1 MTVVVHLPALIL
13 VGLATAR
20 ITSLIVNDSILE
32 AVRHRVFLLSPPPDD
47 IERGFG
53 YQQVTWRGHRRN
65 GRPARRA
72 GFVGSLLSCT
82 HCVGV
87 WVAAATLAALHWYSD
102 PADVV
107 LTVAAV
113 SQVAEYAIKASR

>member
-1 MTVVVHLPALIL
+1 MTIAVNLPALIL
-13 VGLATAR
+13 AGLATAR
-20 ITSLIVNDSILE
+20 ITSLIVHDSILE
-32 AVRHRVFLLSPPPDD
+32 GVRHRIFQLSPPPDD
-47 IERGFG
+47 IENGFG

-65 GRPARRA
+65 GRVPRRP

-87 WVAAATLAALHWYSD
+87 WVAAAALAALHWYHD
-102 PADVV
+102 PALAV

-113 SQVAEYAIKASR
+113 SQVAEATIKASR